1 MTPEAAAFTEKAR
14 EFLAKAADMMTDG
27 WPDEAGRAAYLG
39 AMHAAQALIME
50 RTSRVIRRHRGV
62 HHEFR
67 QLTENEPIFDAS
79 CAGFSVG
86 HIT

>member
-1 MTPEAAAFTEKAR
+1 MTPEAAAFLEKAR

-27 WPDEAGRAAYLG
+27 WHDEAGRAAYLR

-67 QLTENEPIFDAS
+67 QLTETSQSLTPS

-86 HIT
+86 DIT